1 MSHLTFAH
9 RWNADLVDANYAKW
23 LADAS
28 SVNAEWRAFFEGFE
42 LASTRPKSAAKPVA
56 AVAPAGADA
65 MAQARVLLAIEAYRR
80 LGHTECKLSPVH
92 PAPAPNPELSPAA
105 LGLAGVSPEQP
116 FHTGDFLGGRTLPLK
131 TILAE
136 LRRVY
141 CGESGVEF
149 YHINDA
155 AKRAWLTARVEAGAP
170 AYDKSKRLRI
180 LEKIVEAEAWE
191 RFLHT
196 RFVGVKRFSVE
207 GGEAQMP
214 ALWEL
219 IENAPAAG
227 VSEIQ
232 IGMAHR
238 GRLNVLLHTA
248 GKSHVDL
255 LAQFGDNYVPDTSKG
270 SGDVK
275 YHLGYSKVQKTA
287 AGREV
292 KVTLAYNPSH
302 LEFVGPVVQGK
313 ARARQDL
320 LGDRNAVLP
329 VVLHGD
335 AAFIGQGVVHETFNL
350 MRLKGYTVGGTIHI
364 ATNNQ
369 VGFTTDPEESRS
381 TRYCSDL
388 AKFVEAPVF
397 HVNGD
402 HPDAVVAA
410 MELALDYRR
419 QFGED
424 AVVDIVCFRR
434 HGHNETDEPLFT
446 QPLLYKEIAAHPGL
460 GEVYGKRLLDEGVL
474 AAGELAALRK
484 RFETQLDDAL
494 AKAKEKQAAY
504 AAARP
509 NPAPAVFDA
518 PYAFA
523 ADTAVPEALVR
534 RVGEALATVPA
545 GFGIN
550 PKIKRQLDAK
560 AEILKAGAGF
570 DWSLGEG
577 LAFGTLLV
585 EGHAVRL
592 SGQDC
597 ERGTF
602 SHRHAVQHDGATN
615 AESCQLA
622 GLDPKQGALTIVNS
636 SLSECAVLGLEY
648 GYTLEHRDA
657 LVIWEGQFGDFAN
670 GAQVIIDQFIAS
682 AESKWGETSGITLLL
697 PHGYE
702 GQGPEHSSAR
712 LERFLQLCAEK
723 NIQVCNLTTPAQLFH
738 ALRRQ
743 AKAKDRKP
751 LVIMSPK
758 SLLRHKACVSALADF
773 TAGAFREVIDDAT
786 VTTAKRAVICSGKVY
801 YELEAERAAKGLTN
815 DVALVRLEQFY
826 PLNEAALKAAFA
838 KAGSPKSVVW
848 CQEEPAN
855 AGGWQ
860 YVAPELERVLG
871 VRPAYAGRPA
881 HASPAVGATSMH
893 KLEQAKLLAEALA
906 L

>member
-1 MSHLTFAH
+1 MSHLTFAN
-9 RWNADLVDANYAKW
+9 RSNVDLVDANYAKW
-23 LADAS
+23 RTDAG
-28 SVNAEWRAFFEGFE
+28 SVDAEWRAFFEGFE
-42 LASTRPKSAAKPVA
+42 LASTQPPKAGKSG
-56 AVAPAGADA
+56 AVSSAPAGADA
-65 MAQARVLLAIEAYRR
+65 MAQARVLLAIEAFRR
-80 LGHTECKLSPVH
+80 LGHTEAKLSPVH
-92 PAPAPNPELSPAA
+92 PAPGANPELSPKA
-105 LGLAGVSPEQP
+105 LGLDGVSPEQQ
-116 FHTGDFLGGRTLPLK
+116 FHTGDFLGGKTLPLK
-131 TILAE
+131 TIVAE
-136 LRRVY
+136 LRRIY
-141 CGESGVEF
+141 AGETGVEF
-149 YHINDA
+149 AHINDS
-155 AKRAWLTARVEAGAP
+155 AKRNWLTAKFEAGAP
-170 AYDKSKRLRI
+170 AYDKAKRIRI
-180 LEKIVEAEAWE
+180 LDKIVEAEAWE

-207 GGEAQMP
+207 GAEAQMP
-214 ALWEL
+214 ALWET
-219 IENAPAAG
+219 IENAPGLG

-232 IGMAHR
+232 LGMAHR
-238 GRLNVLLHTA
+238 GRLNVLLHIA
-248 GKSHVDL
+248 GKPHVEL
-255 LAQFGDNYVPDTSKG
+255 LSQFGDGYIPDTSKG

-275 YHLGYSKVQKTA
+275 YHLGHSAVQKTA
-287 AGREV
+287 EGKPV

-313 ARARQDL
+313 ARARQDA
-320 LGDRNAVLP
+320 LGDRKAVLP

-335 AAFIGQGVVHETFNL
+335 AAFIGQGVVAETFNL
-350 MRLKGYTVGGTIHI
+350 MRLKGYTVGGTLHI
-364 ATNNQ
+364 VANNQ
-369 VGFTTDPEESRS
+369 IGFTTDPDESRS

-402 HPDAVVAA
+402 NPEAVVRAVEIALEYRKTFGDDAVI
-410 MELALDYRR
+410 
-419 QFGED
+419 
-424 AVVDIVCFRR
+424 DIVCFRR
-434 HGHNETDEPLFT
+434 YGHNETDEPLFT
-446 QPLLYKEIAAHPGL
+446 QPLLYKAIAAHPGP
-460 GEVYGKRLLDEGVL
+460 GEVYGKRLQDEGVI
-474 AAGELAALRK
+474 AAGELDAKRK
-484 RFETQLDDAL
+484 AFESKLDEAL
-494 AKAKEKQAAY
+494 AKAKEKQAGY
-504 AAARP
+504 AKKNP

-518 PYAFA
+518 PYAFEAKTAISA
-523 ADTAVPEALVR
+523 ATLK

-550 PKIKRQLDAK
+550 SKIKRQLDAK

-577 LAFGTLLV
+577 LAFGSLLL

-622 GLDPKQGALTIVNS
+622 SLDPKQGPFTVINS
-636 SLSECAVLGLEY
+636 ALSECAVLGVEY
-648 GYTLEHRDA
+648 GYTLENRDA

-712 LERFLQLCAEK
+712 MERFLQLCAEK
-723 NIQVCNLTTPAQLFH
+723 NIQVANLTTPAQLFH

-743 AKAKDRKP
+743 VKAVAKKP

-758 SLLRHKACVSALADF
+758 SLLRAKSCVSDAADF
-773 TAGAFREVIDDAT
+773 TAGSFKEVIADAA
-786 VTTAKRAVICSGKVY
+786 VKKAKRAVICSGKVY
-801 YELEAERAAKGLTN
+801 YELEAERAAKGKQ
-815 DVALVRLEQFY
+815 DEVALIRIEQLY
-826 PLNEAALKAAFA
+826 PLNDKALAEAVKA
-838 KAGSPKSVVW
+838 AGSPKSVVW

-855 AGGWQ
+855 AGSWQ

-871 VRPAYAGRPA
+871 IKPGYAGRPA
-881 HASPAVGATSMH
+881 HASPAVGATTMH
-893 KLEQAKLLAEALA
+893 KLEQAKLLAEAFA
-906 L
+906 